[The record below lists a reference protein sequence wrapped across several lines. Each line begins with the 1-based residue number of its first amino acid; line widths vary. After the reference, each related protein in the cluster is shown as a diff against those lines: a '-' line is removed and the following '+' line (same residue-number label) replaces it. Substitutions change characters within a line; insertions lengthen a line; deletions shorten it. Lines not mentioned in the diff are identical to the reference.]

1 MPKDLPEN
9 WVLGKQKSLNVA
21 TDLGLRGVP
30 AGNLFVCKYPPSKNS
45 KLLWCRWLPTEEED
59 TREFQGR
66 TNGGKGKRKSLEGTT
81 GFEDPFQAGK
91 AAITWCVEQ
100 RKQLQAMGEEKK
112 YQSKHSL
119 HHYWGVWWNAYQDRT
134 DKSPRSKKDTLG
146 RWQGKGWGIG
156 EQQWSHKSID
166 EVNALDLEDYFKLLD
181 ARGSG
186 AKQKE
191 GQKTLLNHLN
201 KSARKDFPLL
211 QPFIYPTI
219 SKQEEEVENFSKE
232 EWDLICNKVID
243 LSGGVANKTLTL
255 KQYEA
260 LEWSP
265 KNKFNQRHWVDFYD
279 CLMLM
284 WFFYLRAE
292 DMPRIK
298 SEWFED
304 QGDRASL
311 YLKKMKTDRDLRI
324 THHYF
329 PDGYRFWKRMNKRK
343 PKGYL
348 GFPLYPRK
356 AGEENDS
363 NVVEMLN
370 LMLKMVVDLCHIK
383 KRKVVWTVVRHT
395 AFTLTLKQMPELG
408 VPPNIDTF
416 ATNGGTSA
424 DQLRKKYLYKI
435 DREGLAKRAQ
445 KKLKSSSW
453 SLQKRVVMD
462 DPDL

>member
-30 AGNLFVCKYPPSKNS
+30 AGNLVIYKYPPSKNS
-45 KLLWCRWLPTEEED
+45 KLLQCRWLPTEEED

-66 TNGGKGKRKSLEGTT
+66 TNGGKGKRTYIEGTT

-91 AAITWCVEQ
+91 AAITWCVEK
-100 RKQLQAMGEEKK
+100 RKQLQALGDEKK

-119 HHYWGVWWNAYQDRT
+119 QHYWVVWWNAHQDRT
-134 DKSPRSKKDTLG
+134 DKSPRSKKDTLN

-191 GQKTLLNHLN
+191 AQKTLLNHLN
-201 KSARKDFPLL
+201 KAARKDFPLL
-211 QPFIYPTI
+211 QPFIFPTI
-219 SKQEEEVENFSKE
+219 SKQKTEVENFSRD

-243 LSGGVANKTLTL
+243 LSGGVANKTLTHQ
-255 KQYEA
+255 QYEA

-265 KNKFNQRHWVDFYD
+265 KNKLNQRHWVDFYD

-292 DMPRIK
+292 DMPRLK
-298 SEWFED
+298 SEWFID
-304 QGDRASL
+304 QGDEVRL
-311 YLKKMKTDRDLRI
+311 YLEETKGDRSKHQ
-324 THHYF
+324 TFHYR
-329 PDGYRFWKRMNKRK
+329 PDGYRFWKRMKMRR
-343 PKGYL
+343 PSGYL
-348 GFPLYPRK
+348 AFPLYPRLE
-356 AGEENDS
+356 GDEQMS
-363 NVVEMLN
+363 NVKESLNVMIKKVVEM
-370 LMLKMVVDLCHIK
+370 CHIK
-383 KRKVVWTVVRHT
+383 KRKVVWTTVRHT
-395 AFTLTLKQMPELG
+395 AFTLTLEEMPELG
-408 VPPNIDTF
+408 VPPAIDTF
-416 ATNGGTSA
+416 ASNGHTSA
-424 DQLRKKYLYKI
+424 QMLRDTYLYKI
-435 DREGLAKRAQ
+435 EREQTAKRAQ
-445 KKLKSSSW
+445 KKIKSSSW

-462 DPDL
+462 D